1 MLQVNWASL
10 RKGLKWSKRFSWIW
24 SKAVATADP
33 NPAKK
38 LPKNCKISGR
48 RRRPWRWC
56 SSISGRLDSWVVSHS
71 ALNISM
77 LCHALGCEFEALVT
91 TYSFSDPSTTST
103 LSSWFYLVYLIWYY
117 YLYIKFVNCKTENGL
132 PQVRGKLFI
141 RGQRED

>member
-117 YLYIKFVNCKTENGL
+117 YLSIKFVNCKTENGL